1 MKNSLDRS
9 AKRAAIASPAAQRG
23 FSLIE
28 GLISILMVS
37 IVGLG
42 LAFITTKAITI
53 QGMSASEAQVLL
65 GLRNALVDPSLQT
78 ISVGGQDLTV
88 TRVEE
93 NLSFT
98 ITVGGISHTVDVP
111 AESLSVTNTTLIRG
125 NGSLQLNY

>member
-9 AKRAAIASPAAQRG
+9 AKRAAIALPAAQRG

>member
-9 AKRAAIASPAAQRG
+9 AKRAAIALPAAQRG

-65 GLRNALVDPSLQT
+65 GLRNALVDPSLP

-88 TRVEE
+88 TRVAE

-98 ITVGGISHTVDVP
+98 ITVGGLSHTVDVP
-111 AESLSVTNTTLIRG
+111 AESLSVTNTSLIRG